1 MAIFAISDLHLSF
14 SVDKPMDIFKGWTD
28 YTERLK
34 ENIEKSVGVN
44 DTIVM
49 PGDISWGLKLSETIE
64 DFRFINNLPGKKI
77 IGKGNHDLWWESLTK
92 MNRIMNENGFDTI
105 SFLHNNC
112 YEVEDIAVCGS
123 RGWFFDDTAEK
134 KIILREAGRLEL
146 SIKAALETKKEPVLF
161 LHYPPISKDAVCEEI
176 MDVILKYN
184 IKNVYYGHIHK
195 AGAYKAFNGEYKGV
209 NFKCISCD
217 LMNFEPLLIK
227 S

>member
-34 ENIEKSVGVN
+34 ENIEKSVGEN

-134 KIILREAGRLEL
+134 KIILREALRRSIWNLYGRQQDKRA
-146 SIKAALETKKEPVLF
+146 SMK
-161 LHYPPISKDAVCEEI
+161 
-176 MDVILKYN
+176 
-184 IKNVYYGHIHK
+184 
-195 AGAYKAFNGEYKGV
+195 
-209 NFKCISCD
+209 
-217 LMNFEPLLIK
+217 
-227 S
+227 